1 MVEAGQRGPVLQRE
15 PDVILN
21 TTFRSHLEKEKDN
34 HRQSTCTVLIR
45 SIRNKGNGEWVS
57 VVSK

>member
-21 TTFRSHLEKEKDN
+21 TTFRSHLEKEKDD
-34 HRQSTCTVLIR
+34 HRQSTCIT
-45 SIRNKGNGEWVS
+45 
-57 VVSK
+57 